1 MRRRNWLCL
10 AAVLAVGL
18 AAPNVR
24 AAIILEYDTSGLPSS
39 SPPATWSATTVASGL
54 SAAAL
59 SHGPGTVAAGLGNG
73 FSANNWTTGTGNTQA
88 TAETNGDYFEWAMT
102 VQPGNTASLSSLNFS
117 LRRSAVAAPDSY
129 AVEASTDGF
138 ATAGTTVATFN
149 YLGRS
154 SGTAPGTVTPFQWMT
169 TDTPGQGDGNPV
181 STIDLS
187 TTPSLQNIAAGTTVT
202 FRLLAWG
209 NIAGSADTNTVAM
222 GRSHAAANGV
232 GSGGPSVQGTVTAVP
247 EPAMLALVGCVA
259 VGGLVFRRRG

>member
-1 MRRRNWLCL
+1 MHRRTILCL
-10 AAVLAVGL
+10 AAVLAVSL
-18 AAPNVR
+18 AAPSVR

-39 SPPATWSATTVASGL
+39 SPPATWNATTVNSGL
-54 SAAAL
+54 SAAPL
-59 SHGPGTVAAGLGNG
+59 SHGAGTAAAGLGNG
-73 FSANNWTTGTGNTQA
+73 FSANNWTIGTGNTQT
-88 TAETNGDYFEWAMT
+88 TAMTNGDYFEWAFT
-102 VQPGNTASLSSLNFS
+102 VQPGKTASLSSLDFS

-154 SGTAPGTVTPFQWMT
+154 SGTAPGSVTPFQWMT

-181 STIDLS
+181 STINLS
-187 TTPSLQNIAAGTTVT
+187 TTPLLQNIAAGTTVT

-209 NIAGSADTNTVAM
+209 NITGSAASNTVAM

-232 GSGGPSVQGTVTAVP
+232 GSGGPSIQGTVVP
-247 EPAMLALVGCVA
+247 EPATLALVGCVA
-259 VGGLVFRRRG
+259 LGGLVYRRRG